1 MELHIFLT
9 IFIFGIAV
17 YFLSTRKDNTDP
29 TNTYQFQLTFLSLIT
44 WAAMAYNSFNIQI
57 YSHDNTLAMKSF
69 IDYTLVG
76 LSIGFLILSLLN
88 LIILGF
94 VGSWTALFNRRKRDK

>member
-17 YFLSTRKDNTDP
+17 YYLSTRQNETDP
-29 TNTYQFQLTFLSLIT
+29 TNTFQFQLTFLSLVI
-44 WAAMAYNSFNIQI
+44 WAAMALNSFNIQI
-57 YSHDNTLAMKSF
+57 YSQDSTLAMKSF

-76 LSIGFLILSLLN
+76 LSLGFLILSILN

-94 VGSWTALFNRRKRDK
+94 VGSWVMLFNRRGS